1 MISQFETAC
10 KIIQDLHV
18 EIMTLLEAVGSEGMN
33 WTPEIHD
40 VNSMYAIA
48 NHTILSQYWW
58 IQENL
63 NQEKIERNRP
73 AEFKARAENL
83 ESLRILYSEIET
95 LTQNVLEEIPQEET
109 QVLRQVRE
117 RQVTIEW
124 IVLHVIEHTALHL
137 GHMQLMKQLWES
149 SLKGTHS

>member
-1 MISQFETAC
+1 MIPQFETAC
-10 KIIQDLHV
+10 KILEDLHMD
-18 EIMTLLEAVGSEGMN
+18 IMTLLETVGSDGMN
-33 WTPEIHD
+33 WTPEIND
-40 VNSMYAIA
+40 INSMYAIA

-73 AEFKARAENL
+73 AEFNALAEDL
-83 ESLRILYSEIET
+83 KSLRILFKEIES
-95 LTQNVLEEIPQEET
+95 LTQKGLEKLQQQET
-109 QVLRQVRE
+109 QALRQVKE

-137 GHMQLMKQLWES
+137 GQMQIMKQLWEN
-149 SLKGTHS
+149 K

>member
-10 KIIQDLHV
+10 KVLEDLHA
-18 EIMTLLEAVGSEGMN
+18 EILALLEAVGSEGMN
-33 WTPEIHD
+33 WTPEIND
-40 VNSMYAIA
+40 VNSVYAIA

-73 AEFKARAENL
+73 AEFTARADDLN
-83 ESLRILYSEIET
+83 SLRNLYKEIET
-95 LTQNVLEEIPQEET
+95 LTRSVLENVPQQEIQAF
-109 QVLRQVRE
+109 RE
-117 RQVTIEW
+117 VKQRQVTVEW

-137 GHMQLMKQLWES
+137 GHMQLMKQIWENE
-149 SLKGTHS
+149 LRGTGA

>member
-1 MISQFETAC
+1 M
-10 KIIQDLHV
+10 D
-18 EIMTLLEAVGSEGMN
+18 IMTLLETVGSDGMN
-33 WTPEIHD
+33 WTPEIND
-40 VNSMYAIA
+40 INSMYAIA

-73 AEFKARAENL
+73 AEFNARAEDL
-83 ESLRILYSEIET
+83 KSLRILFKEIES
-95 LTQNVLEEIPQEET
+95 LTQKVLEKLQQQET
-109 QVLRQVRE
+109 QALRQVKE

-137 GHMQLMKQLWES
+137 GQMQIMKQLWEN
-149 SLKGTHS
+149 K

>member
-1 MISQFETAC
+1 MISQFETAL
-10 KIIQDLHV
+10 KILKDLHG
-18 EIMTLLEAVGSEGMN
+18 EILSLLEAVGPEGMN
-33 WTPEIHD
+33 WTPEMED

-63 NQEKIERNRP
+63 NQEVIERNRP
-73 AEFKARAENL
+73 AEFTTRADSL
-83 ESLRILYSEIET
+83 ECLRVLYNEIET
-95 LTQNVLEEIPQEET
+95 LTQDVLGKILQQET
-109 QVLRQVRE
+109 KANRQVRE

-137 GHMQLMKQLWES
+137 GHMQLMKQLWEAHQ
-149 SLKGTHS
+149 KGINL

>member
-10 KIIQDLHV
+10 KVLKDLHA
-18 EIMTLLEAVGSEGMN
+18 EILALLEAVGSEGMN
-33 WTPEIHD
+33 WTSEIND

-63 NQEKIERNRP
+63 NREKIERNRP
-73 AEFKARAENL
+73 AEFTARADNVNNL
-83 ESLRILYSEIET
+83 RNLYKEIET
-95 LTQNVLEEIPQEET
+95 LTRSVLENVPQQET
-109 QVLRQVRE
+109 QALREVKQ
-117 RQVTIEW
+117 RQVTVEW

-137 GHMQLMKQLWES
+137 GHMQLMKQIWENE
-149 SLKGTHS
+149 LRGTNA

>member
-1 MISQFETAC
+1 MIPQFETAC
-10 KIIQDLHV
+10 KILEDLHMD
-18 EIMTLLEAVGSEGMN
+18 IMTLLETVGSDGMN
-33 WTPEIHD
+33 WTPEIND
-40 VNSMYAIA
+40 INSMYAIA

-73 AEFKARAENL
+73 AEFNARAEDL
-83 ESLRILYSEIET
+83 KSLRILFKEIES
-95 LTQNVLEEIPQEET
+95 LTQKVLEKLQQQET
-109 QVLRQVRE
+109 QALRQVKE

-137 GHMQLMKQLWES
+137 GQMQIMKQLWEN
-149 SLKGTHS
+149 K

>member
-1 MISQFETAC
+1 MIPQFETAC
-10 KIIQDLHV
+10 KVLEDLHA
-18 EIMTLLEAVGSEGMN
+18 EIIALLETVGSDGMN
-33 WTPEIHD
+33 WTPELDD

-73 AEFKARAENL
+73 AEFTARAEDLDSLSNL
-83 ESLRILYSEIET
+83 YKEIEL
-95 LTQNVLEEIPQEET
+95 LTQNVLEKIPQEET
-109 QVLRQVRE
+109 QALRTVKQ
-117 RQVTIEW
+117 RQVTVEW

-137 GHMQLMKQLWES
+137 GHMQLMKQLWENDM
-149 SLKGTHS
+149 KGTGI

>member
-1 MISQFETAC
+1 MIPQFETAC
-10 KIIQDLHV
+10 KILEDLHMD
-18 EIMTLLEAVGSEGMN
+18 IMTLLETVGSDGMN
-33 WTPEIHD
+33 WTPEIND
-40 VNSMYAIA
+40 INSMYAIA

-73 AEFKARAENL
+73 AEFNARAEDL
-83 ESLRILYSEIET
+83 KSLRILFKEIES
-95 LTQNVLEEIPQEET
+95 LTQKGLEKLQQQET
-109 QVLRQVRE
+109 QALRQVKE

-137 GHMQLMKQLWES
+137 GQMQIMKQLWEN
-149 SLKGTHS
+149 K